1 MTDITNAGTAT
12 DSDGQDFILTPPV
25 PRLRTRPLGTALR
38 LRDGRTSPDG
48 STSYAIGVIDD
59 GGGEGFVPGE
69 TTLSDARPAW
79 IVLLGAPG
87 VSEIEIRIVVDREP
101 PPGAC
106 VLRTTEAGARALAT
120 GEPVILRGD
129 GDGRLV
135 VDAGEKA

>member
-1 MTDITNAGTAT
+1 MTNNTGTDA
-12 DSDGQDFILTPPV
+12 DGQDFIFTPPV
-25 PRLRTRPLGTALR
+25 PRITARPLGTALR

-48 STSYAIGVIDD
+48 STSYAIGVVDD
-59 GGGEGFVPGE
+59 ESAAGDYVPGE
-69 TTLSDARPAW
+69 TDTRDMKPAW

-87 VSEIEIRIVVDREP
+87 VSEIELRIVVDREP

-106 VLRTTEAGARALAT
+106 VLRTTEAGARALAA
-120 GEPVILRGD
+120 GSGVILRGD